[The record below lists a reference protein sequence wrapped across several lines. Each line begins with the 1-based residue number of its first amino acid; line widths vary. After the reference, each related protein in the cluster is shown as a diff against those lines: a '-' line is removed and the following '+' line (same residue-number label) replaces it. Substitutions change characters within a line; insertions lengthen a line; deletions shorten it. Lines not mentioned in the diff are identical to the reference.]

1 MRQTRV
7 QSQGREGS
15 QEQEMA
21 THFSPNLRLVHS
33 DTLGPRTQYFNACH
47 RALCTSS
54 MQQECLSEHPL
65 HRRSATCQKDRRAL
79 DMVPHMEQ
87 TRPHCVR
94 AIATACPTAAKRPH

>member
-47 RALCTSS
+47 RALYTSS

-65 HRRSATCQKDRRAL
+65 HRHSATCQKDRRAL